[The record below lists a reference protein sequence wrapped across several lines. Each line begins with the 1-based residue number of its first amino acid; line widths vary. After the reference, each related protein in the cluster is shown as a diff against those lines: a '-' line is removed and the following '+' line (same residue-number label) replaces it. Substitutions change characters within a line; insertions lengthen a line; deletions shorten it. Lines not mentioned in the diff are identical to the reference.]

1 MISCLSLFGIS
12 SEPPGVCTTAPP
24 DTSLLKG
31 KTFLLTVY
39 VGIALD
45 ILLTENR
52 GFWINS
58 LWND

>member
-1 MISCLSLFGIS
+1 MISCLRLFGIS

-45 ILLTENR
+45 ILLTEN
-52 GFWINS
+52 
-58 LWND
+58 